1 MPAKR
6 VLFFGTHPKQFN
18 GYSKVV
24 YEIAKSICDSPDI
37 KLSIYGFQNF
47 HENQKHRTDLSK
59 DIIIYDAFAN
69 EQPKGIGFGVNQV
82 KEFVKLNRPDVCIVY
97 NDMLVIQQI
106 ISQLKSIENQT
117 FKIIAYIDQVY
128 LNQKKEFIDFVNKNV
143 DAAIMFT
150 KGWEECIKK
159 QGLSVPAYYL
169 EHGFNPM
176 TYFPI
181 PKNLARQYFGVKP
194 EDFVILNLNRNQPR
208 KRWDICLKAFAEVVS
223 RRPDEPIKM
232 LIATAVTGA
241 WNLVDIF
248 ERELKKRGLTIEVG
262 MKHIIF
268 LDNPQKIT
276 DEETNLLYNVADI
289 GINTCD
295 GEGFGLCNFEQA
307 GLGIPQVVPRL
318 GGFVDFFDDD
328 TAMLMDPKMA
338 YYVDSTRDMVCGEA
352 LLCDYMDFV
361 DAIEAYYTSK
371 ELRERHGQAAR
382 KNILTNYSW
391 KRITEKLVTIVKEVA
406 GDDVKED
413 ADADVSVAVSASA
426 SAIVPDIVKGVKGDV
441 EPLSSEDIEKLFG
454 DTDVKKES
462 VKIDDVKVEP
472 IVEVKEDTKPK
483 KKKGSTRQEM
493 LKLKKQLEA
502 LLSSY
507 DEDEEEDKDA

>member
-1 MPAKR
+1 MIAKRQPIR

-24 YEIAKSICDSPDI
+24 YEIAKVICGVSDI
-37 KLSIYGFQNF
+37 KLTIFGFQNF
-47 HENQKHRTDLSK
+47 HENPKHRTDVPPE
-59 DIIIYDAFAN
+59 IVIYDAFAN
-69 EQPKGIGFGVNQV
+69 EQPKGLGFGVNQV

-106 ISQLKSIENQT
+106 VSQLKSVEDPS

-128 LNQKKEFIDFVNKNV
+128 LHQKREFIDYVNKNV
-143 DAAIMFT
+143 DAAILFT
-150 KGWEECIKK
+150 KSWEDCIKK
-159 QGLSVPAYYL
+159 QGLNVPTYYL

-176 TYFPI
+176 TYYPI
-181 PKNLARQYFGVKP
+181 PRNIARQYFGIRQD
-194 EDFVILNLNRNQPR
+194 DFVILNLNRNQPR

-232 LIATAVTGA
+232 LIATAITGA
-241 WNLVDIF
+241 WNLMEIY
-248 ERELKKRGLTIEVG
+248 ERELKKRGLTLEIG

-307 GLGIPQVVPRL
+307 GIGIPQVVPRL
-318 GGFVDFFDDD
+318 GGFIDFFDDEN
-328 TAMLMDPKMA
+328 TMLMDPKMA

-361 DAIEAYYTSK
+361 DAIEAYYMNK

-382 KNILTNYSW
+382 KNIVENYSW
-391 KRITEKLVTIVKEVA
+391 KRIVDKLVSIVKEVV
-406 GDDVKED
+406 GVHEDEEDESKSCDDKLVASLIEEVEEVSKEEIKSILGEEGQTQ
-413 ADADVSVAVSASA
+413 V
-426 SAIVPDIVKGVKGDV
+426 V
-441 EPLSSEDIEKLFG
+441 E
-454 DTDVKKES
+454 
-462 VKIDDVKVEP
+462 
-472 IVEVKEDTKPK
+472 K
-483 KKKGSTRQEM
+483 KKKKKSTREEM
-493 LKLKKQLEA
+493 LKLKKQLEE
-502 LLSSY
+502 LLNNY
-507 DEDEEEDKDA
+507 DEDEDEEDD